1 MLNEMKQKITTQNK
15 KERDMLFDRLLT
27 NNLIN
32 TYKRR
37 FIMFFNDTLE
47 ITRNVNNQLLM
58 MRELSYQVMMYL
70 QKGLE
75 LFDRL
80 YRDIIFLFAVLL
92 LL

>member
-1 MLNEMKQKITTQNK
+1 
-15 KERDMLFDRLLT
+15 MLFDRLLT

-37 FIMFFNDTLE
+37 FIMFFNNTLE

>member
-1 MLNEMKQKITTQNK
+1 MKQKITTQNK